1 MSTQHTPGPW
11 IENVVPT
18 SAGSAITIQSA
29 DHRIAI
35 IYVDGIR
42 KGIDDELPRS
52 IENRANARLI
62 AAAPDL
68 LEALNTWLKQY
79 SAEEYEDCPEV
90 VQTRAAIAKAT
101 GAA

>member
-1 MSTQHTPGPW
+1 MTTQHTPGPW
-11 IENVVPT
+11 SVTNGHYPSFKQIRGPSFKISVVMWAT
-18 SAGSAITIQSA
+18 DLTEDDYRKRDA
-29 DHRIAI
+29 DMH
-35 IYVDGIR
+35 
-42 KGIDDELPRS
+42 
-52 IENRANARLI
+52 LI

-101 GAA
+101 GENK

>member
-1 MSTQHTPGPW
+1 MRLVGLHY
-11 IENVVPT
+11 NK
-18 SAGSAITIQSA
+18 A
-29 DHRIAI
+29 DA
-35 IYVDGIR
+35 
-42 KGIDDELPRS
+42 
-52 IENRANARLI
+52 ALI

-101 GAA
+101 RSET